1 MKKNVTHFLKSALLS
16 VCAVVSL
23 LLAGTQSGYAQPGA
37 MMQLQEVT
45 GVVVDQQ
52 GNPIIGATVELKDSF
67 GAVAVATDLEGR
79 FTLNAPKSGILVF
92 SYVGYM
98 THEVEIAGRT
108 NITVSMVEDT
118 QTLEDV
124 VVVGYGVQKRS
135 SLTGSISQVKAE
147 DMEARTITTASQALQ
162 GKTSGVQVLS
172 GSARPGASPSIRIRG
187 IGSNSSTEPLYVVD
201 GRIASGIAGIDPND
215 IESMEVLK
223 DGASAAIYG
232 AQAGNG
238 VILITTKKGKGSGRI
253 TYDYQR
259 TVQSLAYVPH
269 VMNSEQYIDYY
280 TEAGAWTLADF
291 YNNWDFKTNTDW
303 IRAATE
309 NSVMERHNVTFSA
322 GDFGKSL
329 YISGSYLNNDGIVSG
344 GKDFYERLTGMINAS
359 WKIKPWL
366 EIGTNNQIEYYAS
379 SSVAEGSEYGGY
391 ILALLTLDPLTKPW
405 YSVEDMPR
413 HMKDTYY
420 DSSLPP
426 MLTDKDG
433 NVYSSSYFN
442 AGENRNPF
450 IQRDSSSSLAQG
462 FNINGTT
469 YLNFMPMKDLTF
481 TSRISYVLSAG
492 ESYGVNHDYTDNR
505 KYFNQYL
512 SVNAS
517 ASVNSYYQWENFL
530 NYQKSIGDHHMSAM
544 LGMSYSQSRSF
555 GVNGSVAGVEGD
567 LGFQKDDPLF
577 HYFAY
582 KTPGADD
589 NVGGGE
595 AGYSRKNSYFGRLS
609 YEYAGKYLLQASLR
623 ADAADSSVLPIATRW
638 GYFPAASAGWVV
650 SQEEFMQDTQ
660 DWLSHL
666 KLRASWG
673 QNGSIAGL
681 GGYRYDVVITSA
693 GTYPTGNVL
702 PNGNWEYIT
711 SYMPSAAGNPE
722 LKWETAEQ
730 TNIGVDARFFG
741 DRLSV
746 SADWFVKNTKDL
758 IVPGIKPSTVMGATA
773 SPMNVGNIM
782 NRGIEL
788 ELGWQDNIGN
798 FHYGIRGNISTIENK
813 VTEIHETLNA
823 LDGQTFHTYGA
834 ITRFETGRPAWYL
847 YGYEFA
853 GIDPNTGNPTF
864 VDQLTE
870 DSDGD
875 GVFDMGDGTIDDKD
889 KTMIGNPMADITY
902 GLTFNAAWKGFDV
915 IVFGTGAIGNDI
927 YACLNR
933 SDYNL
938 NKLTYYTENR
948 WTETNKTGTTPKA
961 GASEMD
967 KYYLSSANVF
977 DGSYFKIKQIQVGYT
992 FPKHLTKRLN
1002 VENLRI
1008 YASLDDYFTFTDYIG
1023 FDPEIT
1029 NGGVDKGT
1037 YPTSRKVVAGLSLAF

>member
-37 MMQLQEVT
+37 MMQLQEVK

-52 GNPIIGATVELKDSF
+52 GNPVIGATVELKDSF

-108 NITVSMVEDT
+108 NITVSMVEDA

-172 GSARPGASPSIRIRG
+172 GSARPGASPSVVIRG
-187 IGSNSSTEPLYVVD
+187 VGSNSSTSPLYVVD

-259 TVQSLAYVPH
+259 TVQSVAYVPQ
-269 VMNSEQYIDYY
+269 VMNSEQFIDYY
-280 TEAGAWTLADF
+280 TDANLISLESF

-303 IRAATE
+303 IDVGTE
-309 NSVMERHNVTFSA
+309 NSIMERHNVTFSA

-329 YISGSYLNNDGIVSG
+329 YISGSYLNNDGIVAG
-344 GKDFYERLTGMINAS
+344 DKDFYERLTGMINAS

-366 EIGTNNQIEYYAS
+366 EIGTNNQIEYYQS

-391 ILALLTLDPLTKPW
+391 LLSLLSLDPLTRPTYAVDDLPK
-405 YSVEDMPR
+405 
-413 HMKDTYY
+413 HMRNAYY
-420 DSSLPP
+420 DTSHAP

-433 NVYSSSYFN
+433 NVYGVSNFTGD
-442 AGENRNPF
+442 AEVINPF

-462 FNINGTT
+462 FNLNGTT
-469 YLNFMPMKDLTF
+469 YLNFNPIKELTF
-481 TSRISYVLSAG
+481 TSRISYVLSGG
-492 ESYGVNHDYTDNR
+492 ESYGVGHDYYANS
-505 KYFNQYL
+505 KYNQNFL
-512 SVNAS
+512 SVS
-517 ASVNSYYQWENFL
+517 ASTSVSSYYQWENFL
-530 NYQKSIGDHHMSAM
+530 NYQKNIGDHHMSAM

-555 GVNGSVAGVEGD
+555 GVSGSKQGDDGD
-567 LGFQKDDPLF
+567 LGFLKDDPLF

-582 KTPGADD
+582 ATPTAIKD
-589 NVGGGE
+589 VSGGE
-595 AGYSRKNSYFGRLS
+595 ASYSRKNSYFGRLN
-609 YEYAGKYLLQASLR
+609 YDYAGKYLFQASLR
-623 ADAADSSVLPIATRW
+623 ADAADTSVLPIETRW

-650 SQEEFMQDTQ
+650 SQEEFMENTQ
-660 DWLSHL
+660 NWLSHL

-673 QNGSIAGL
+673 QNGSVAGL
-681 GGYRYDVVITSA
+681 GGFKYKSVIQAS
-693 GTYPTGNVL
+693 GNYPTGNVL
-702 PNGNWEYIT
+702 GNGNWEYLT
-711 SYMPSAAGNPE
+711 AYMPSAAGNNK

-730 TNIGVDARFFG
+730 TNVGVDARFFG

-746 SADWFVKNTKDL
+746 SADYFVKNTKDL
-758 IVPGIKPSTVMGATA
+758 IVVGITPSTIMGATA
-773 SPMNVGNIM
+773 SPTNVGNIM
-782 NRGIEL
+782 NRGFEL
-788 ELGWQDNIGN
+788 ELGWQDRIGD
-798 FHYGIRGNISTIENK
+798 FHYGIRGNISTIKNE
-813 VTEIHETLNA
+813 VTDIHETISA
-823 LDGQTFHTYGA
+823 IDGQTFHTYGA
-834 ITRFETGRPAWYL
+834 ITRFEAGRPAWYF
-847 YGYEFA
+847 YGYEFD
-853 GIDPNTGNPTF
+853 GIDPETGNPTF
-864 VDQLTE
+864 VDI
-870 DSDGD
+870 D
-875 GVFDMGDGTIDDKD
+875 GVEGITDAD
-889 KTMIGNPMADITY
+889 KTMIGQAMADLTY
-902 GLTFNAAWKGFDV
+902 GITLNAAWKGFDIV
-915 IVFGTGAIGNDI
+915 VFGTGSIGNDI
-927 YACLNR
+927 YACINR
-933 SDYNL
+933 SDYTL

-948 WTETNKTGTTPKA
+948 WTSENKTGTTPKA
-961 GASEMD
+961 GASDMD
-967 KYYLSSANVF
+967 KYYISSANVF
-977 DGSYFKIKQIQVGYT
+977 DGSFFKIKQIQVGYT
-992 FPKHLTKRLN
+992 FPKQLTKKLN
-1002 VENLRI
+1002 VDNVRI
-1008 YASLDDYFTFTDYIG
+1008 YASLDDWFTFTNYIG

-1037 YPTSRKVVAGLSLAF
+1037 YPTSKKFVAGVSLAF